1 MNFNINFIDSVCVVE
16 LMGDILGENVSEEIL
31 AQVSPMIGQ
40 GTNNVVLELSQV
52 RYLNS
57 SALGLMITIF
67 TKVKNKGG
75 VAVLV
80 NPSPQVNKILELTKL
95 DGVFQTYSNL
105 DSAIKSLA

>member
-1 MNFNINFIDSVCVVE
+1 MNYTINFINNICVIE
-16 LMGDILGENVSEEIL
+16 FQGDILGENVSEELL
-31 AQVSPMIGQ
+31 AEIAPMVGQ
-40 GTNNVVLELSQV
+40 GNNKVIMEMSQV

-67 TKVKNKGG
+67 TKVKNKDG

-80 NPSPQVNKILELTKL
+80 NPSIQVKKILELTKL
-95 DGVFQTYSNL
+95 DGVFKVFSDV